1 MEDGIYGE
9 KDTGRVPV
17 TKDMTFG
24 GVEQIP
30 LIAEAG
36 PYMIAGPGQYHDQV
50 KDLPLEQGTV
60 LGWNHESM
68 IEGIG
73 VSDGPGR
80 EGNLSLPGVP
90 GRRSGRRIPGSG
102 RINII
107 HFPAADRGRAKG
119 ILDHGLSRRRLHQ
132 CLLHQ

>member
-1 MEDGIYGE
+1 ME
-9 KDTGRVPV
+9 KKAPGRVPV

-36 PYMIAGPGQYHDQV
+36 PYLIAGPGQYHDQV

-68 IEGIG
+68 IEGIEYLMDRAEKG
-73 VSDGPGR
+73 TYLYRVYPEAEWEKD
-80 EGNLSLPGVP
+80 
-90 GRRSGRRIPGSG
+90 SGKR
-102 RINII
+102 
-107 HFPAADRGRAKG
+107 
-119 ILDHGLSRRRLHQ
+119 
-132 CLLHQ
+132 